1 MSISALI
8 ISLATAVSDRVA
20 ANRMGKAREAGM
32 IRETEMLLIQLA
44 RPRITSERVARM
56 HRMEALAAR
65 ALGDARKMRARGAH
79 SLADFCRRHAAG
91 AIADAY
97 AL

>member
-1 MSISALI
+1 MSIIALI
-8 ISLATAVSDRVA
+8 TAISDRVA

-32 IRETEMLLIQLA
+32 IRETEILLLQLA
-44 RPRITSERVARM
+44 RPRSISDRVARM

-65 ALGDARKMRARGAH
+65 ALAEARRMQARGANT
-79 SLADFCRRHAAG
+79 LADVCRRHAAG

-97 AL
+97 AR